1 MGLESLETCKV
12 LQSETQILFK
22 HRIELNKI
30 LKLTSNAMSIYNKNR
45 YTMITTKKI
54 KFEVE
59 KPFWLFAD

>member
-54 KFEVE
+54 KI
-59 KPFWLFAD
+59 